1 MKNDILLKYRTLNA
15 EEVNREIFKDF
26 IRYQNVTKCWR
37 KENGKW
43 IIKDAPF
50 IDDWTEKD
58 YQTLIFCL
66 KNTIASNGF
75 VYAAFYDG
83 KLKGFVSVE
92 SEIFGGKQG
101 YCDLSSIHI
110 SEDMRRKGI
119 GRTLF
124 LAAKEWAK
132 QKGAKK
138 LYISAHS
145 AVESQLMHDFSCTDA
160 KDMNYKILADRVR
173 YFKEDEKGVETMCKS
188 MEEMRN
194 EASRAKAVQIA
205 RRMLDSG
212 KLTYE
217 EIAEFSDLTIE
228 EVKTLD
234 EKQPA

>member
-1 MKNDILLKYRTLNA
+1 M
-15 EEVNREIFKDF
+15 
-26 IRYQNVTKCWR
+26 Q
-37 KENGKW
+37 KEN
-43 IIKDAPF
+43 DY
-50 IDDWTEKD
+50 EK
-58 YQTLIFCL
+58 LIFCL
-66 KNTIASNGF
+66 KNTIASDGF

-145 AVESQLMHDFSCTDA
+145 AVESQAF
-160 KDMNYKILADRVR
+160 YKSMGCVEAEV
-173 YFKEDEKGVETMCKS
+173 YNKKHVEDEPYDCQLEC
-188 MEEMRN
+188 
-194 EASRAKAVQIA
+194 
-205 RRMLDSG
+205 
-212 KLTYE
+212 
-217 EIAEFSDLTIE
+217 DL
-228 EVKTLD
+228 
-234 EKQPA
+234 